1 MKLRRRLAKGIDYS
15 AVRKA
20 QKHANTEAT
29 ETLWTVSS
37 IRLKTSFH

>member
-1 MKLRRRLAKGIDYS
+1 MKLAGGWPKGINYS

-29 ETLWTVSS
+29 EKLYGQ
-37 IRLKTSFH
+37 